1 MKCSCSESDERI
13 VFAQSWLEGEPDA
26 QCIFD
31 TWAQTN
37 TVSTPLASFLRP
49 VLHVIQRQT
58 ILLVLIVSAF
68 SNLVSLL
75 ALASSQQHLGQPI
88 IRLLLTPQWTHRLNT
103 YLSGSHSELLLVSLK
118 LWNSMSNYGSGS
130 ERKAVLDAFAWEAKV
145 AIITRPPAKLSLICM
160 IQALPKLFFMRR
172 KGKASENLD
181 SLTKPGTSIFS
192 MFSRSGLTKRAKQ
205 TFEPSTCSSSFPS
218 STRILLQSLRRHLL
232 SGIWILS
239 GRSSKV
245 WRRTR
250 TQ

>member
-1 MKCSCSESDERI
+1 

-37 TVSTPLASFLRP
+37 TVCRPFAYFLSCI
-49 VLHVIQRQT
+49 LHAIQRQT

-75 ALASSQQHLGQPI
+75 SLASSQQHLGQPI
-88 IRLLLTPQWTHRLNT
+88 IRLLLSPQWTHRLNT

-145 AIITRPPAKLSLICM
+145 ALITPPPAKSSLICI
-160 IQALPKLFFMRR
+160 IQALPKLLFMRR
-172 KGKASENLD
+172 KGKASENPD
-181 SLTKPGTSIFS
+181 SLTKPGT
-192 MFSRSGLTKRAKQ
+192 LV
-205 TFEPSTCSSSFPS
+205 
-218 STRILLQSLRRHLL
+218 SLRTLDRD
-232 SGIWILS
+232 
-239 GRSSKV
+239 
-245 WRRTR
+245 
-250 TQ
+250 